1 MATSSAPISLGP
13 LRFHPVLKDYVWGG
27 RDLSRLVGRDLPDGV
42 IAESWEISDHPNGE
56 TPVASGPAQGATLGQ
71 LLDTHGVRLIGE
83 RNRDALFRKRFPL
96 LIKLLDANQWLSVQV
111 HPGDDYARKRENDLG
126 KTEMWVVLHARPDAE
141 IILGLERPASANELR
156 EALAK
161 RQLEEW
167 LHRVPAR
174 PGDVF
179 FVPPGTI
186 HAIGPGLVLA
196 EIQQSSDVT
205 YRLYDW
211 DRIDADGAGRPL
223 HLDRALA
230 VANLGAVRLG
240 SVEPRRLE
248 CDGGERELLVEC
260 PYFRTERLR
269 LAESTFRADCDGS
282 TFEIWALLSG
292 SAAIEW
298 RRGTAELSGVS
309 WTLLPADLG
318 PFTVHAKGRS
328 ELLRIATP
336 PGDPAPH

>member
-1 MATSSAPISLGP
+1 MATGSAPPFLGP
-13 LRFHPVLKDYVWGG
+13 LRFRPVLKDYLWGG
-27 RDLSRLVGRDLPDGV
+27 RDLGRLVGRDLPDGV

-56 TPVASGPAQGATLGQ
+56 TPVASGPVEGATLGR
-71 LLDTHGVRLIGE
+71 LLDSQGVRLIGE
-83 RNRDALFRKRFPL
+83 RNREALVRKRFPL

-111 HPGDDYARKRENDLG
+111 HPGDDYARERESDLG
-126 KTEMWVVLHARPDAE
+126 KTEMWVVLHARPGAE
-141 IILGLERPASANELR
+141 IILGLERPATADGLR
-156 EALAK
+156 AALAEK
-161 RQLEEW
+161 QLGDW

-179 FVPPGTI
+179 FVPPGTV

-211 DRIDADGAGRPL
+211 DRIDADGAGRTL
-223 HLDRALA
+223 HLDRALE
-230 VANLGAVRLG
+230 VADLSAVRLDA
-240 SVEPRRLE
+240 VEPQRLE
-248 CDGGERELLVEC
+248 CDAGERELLVEC
-260 PYFRTERLR
+260 PHFRTERLR
-269 LAESTFRADCDGS
+269 LAESMFRAECDGS

-298 RRGTAELSGVS
+298 RGGASELSPVS

-318 PFTVHAKGRS
+318 PFAVHAKGRA

-336 PGDPAPH
+336 PSGPV